1 VQRCIR
7 TVDALAAQ
15 ALLDADPP
23 TRRLRMRI
31 RLNVDDGDVRQAL
44 LVRCIVRIHAWALLL
59 LTHPSMLCLSYIRLM
74 CRDG

>member
-1 VQRCIR
+1 MD
-7 TVDALAAQ
+7 TLAAQ

-44 LVRCIVRIHAWALLL
+44 LVRCILRIQALGLAIADARQCVVPFTL
-59 LTHPSMLCLSYIRLM
+59 FA
-74 CRDG
+74 